1 MPGCVR
7 QPEGLAGA
15 VLGRPALGAVPCQQ
29 AARGIPRA
37 AYARHPRQLRRH
49 PPAPDVHYFSALRRA
64 ASRLRR
70 AGRVPVRGS
79 DADILRA
86 FAAAVVRAHLAVH
99 QQLRD
104 GDHRLAALLAMAA
117 EGAGRAGGSGEHRV
131 KCVSLRG
138 YAVARN
144 FRRCLFRLKGLSQMA
159 LLELGGKRFTIP
171 VGEVTLGSDA
181 SCGISLSGAAVLP
194 RHALLQGQA
203 DGQVII
209 RKASPAADIL
219 INGVRLGAEPTPLL
233 HGDKVEVGGH
243 ELTFVDERRSGST
256 QFVKAFTPA
265 TAAGPAK
272 AGVKPQAIGVTGG
285 RIVSLTDGR
294 EYVIA
299 TASLVFGREAGCDVV
314 VAGKDVSRRHA
325 EIVQTPK
332 GYLLVD
338 TSTNGTFVNEERVEG
353 QRILAR
359 TDVIRLGDEQFRF
372 YADAAPATAAPPP
385 PPGPAASPPQAAPPP
400 SAPSPGT
407 QPVGGSG
414 QAAPPPG
421 AGDRLRH
428 TVHGLEAYVPPSPR
442 SATGGALASF
452 LVRSGGLAGQRL
464 SVKTPVV
471 NIGRAD
477 YNDLVVP
484 DPSVSTSHAK
494 LQRREGVW
502 VLVDLD
508 STNGT
513 FVDGEQVKGEAPL
526 APGATVRLGDV
537 QLVFEPSDDAMSIA
551 KGGGTQMLRTPHST
565 ALNAPPRPASPPSQP
580 PASPSRPSP
589 APPASPAPPLRPQP
603 PTPSRPGPRPKRPA
617 AQQPPPK
624 KGKGCGGSAAALV
637 VGGGAIVA
645 LLHRLLA

>member
-1 MPGCVR
+1 
-7 QPEGLAGA
+7 
-15 VLGRPALGAVPCQQ
+15 
-29 AARGIPRA
+29 
-37 AYARHPRQLRRH
+37 
-49 PPAPDVHYFSALRRA
+49 
-64 ASRLRR
+64 
-70 AGRVPVRGS
+70 
-79 DADILRA
+79 
-86 FAAAVVRAHLAVH
+86 
-99 QQLRD
+99 
-104 GDHRLAALLAMAA
+104 
-117 EGAGRAGGSGEHRV
+117 
-131 KCVSLRG
+131 
-138 YAVARN
+138 
-144 FRRCLFRLKGLSQMA
+144 MA

-181 SCGISLSGAAVLP
+181 GCAISLSGAAVLP

-209 RKASPAADIL
+209 RKASPAADVL

-265 TAAGPAK
+265 TGAAPAK
-272 AGVKPQAIGVTGG
+272 AGVKPPAIGVTGG
-285 RIVSLTDGR
+285 RVVSLTDGR

-299 TASLVFGREAGCDVV
+299 AASLVFGREAGCDVV

-359 TDVIRLGDEQFRF
+359 SDVIRLGDEQFRF

-385 PPGPAASPPQAAPPP
+385 PPPPPPPPGPAASPPQAAPLP

-421 AGDRLRH
+421 VGDRLRH

-442 SATGGALASF
+442 SATGGSLASF

-513 FVDGEQVKGEAPL
+513 FVDGEQVKGDAPL
-526 APGATVRLGDV
+526 APGANVRLGDV
-537 QLVFEPSDDAMSIA
+537 QLVFEPSDDALSIA

-565 ALNAPPRPASPPSQP
+565 ALNAPPRPASPLSQP
-580 PASPSRPSP
+580 PASPSRPPPSP
-589 APPASPAPPLRPQP
+589 APPASPAAGAKAA
-603 PTPSRPGPRPKRPA
+603 TPSRPGPRPKRPA